1 MDEILTTLGAWATTV
16 IQTLNS
22 WVWSPA
28 LVALC
33 LLSGLYF
40 SLRTRFVQVRR
51 FGEMCRLLFAN
62 PNKESAKGKS
72 KAGIS
77 SFQAFAMALSGRVG
91 TGNIVGVA
99 TALGFGGPGAIV
111 WMWIIAFFGAGS
123 AFVEAT
129 LAQIFKEDHHGQYRG
144 GPAYYIEKG
153 LHSPF
158 FGSLFAVLA
167 AMACGIFLPPVQCN
181 GIALSMERT
190 LGVDA
195 WIIGLG
201 VALLI
206 GLVII
211 GGVKRIANVA
221 QIIAPF
227 MAILYIILSLVVLA
241 IHYEVVP
248 HVFMEMLRSAVGA
261 GQLGSAILGSTIAW
275 GVKRGIY
282 SNEAG
287 QGTGPIVAA
296 AAKVSHPVK
305 QGLVQAFSVYIDT
318 LLVCTA
324 TALMILAC
332 GTYNII
338 ESVQIVP
345 GGDTVVTYLHQNPG
359 APLGEPGVFYTSGAL
374 STVTGPRL
382 GDIIISFALFFF
394 AFTTIMAYYYYAET
408 NLVYLFSR
416 FRLRRFRNLQAMVQ
430 AERDTTGPDS
440 GEVGR
445 QWIEKEESL
454 LSDMEDEMDRAD
466 KHFGD
471 DRSEKTV
478 VWVLR
483 CCTITAVFIGSLT
496 GSGIVWTIGDIGVG
510 AMAWIN
516 IIAILLL
523 SPKALRALRDYERQ
537 KKLGTEPLFN
547 PEALNIKNADF
558 WEKANQ
564 IPPSAQ

>member
-1 MDEILTTLGAWATTV
+1 MNEFFLALSRILTRIVETING
-16 IQTLNS
+16 
-22 WVWSPA
+22 WVWSTP
-28 LVALC
+28 LVVLC
-33 LLSGLYF
+33 LGAGLYF

-51 FGEMCRLLFAN
+51 LGEMCRLLF
-62 PNKESAKGKS
+62 KTDKS
-72 KAGIS
+72 QKTGIT

-99 TALGFGGPGAIV
+99 TAIGFGGPGAIV

-129 LAQIFKEDHHGQYRG
+129 LAQIFKEDHNGQFRG

-167 AMACGIFLPPVQCN
+167 AVACGFFLPPVQSN

-195 WIIGLG
+195 WIIGVV
-201 VALLI
+201 VAILI
-206 GLVII
+206 GLVVI

-221 QIIAPF
+221 QVVAPF
-227 MAILYIILSLVVLA
+227 MAILYIILSIVVLA
-241 IHYEVVP
+241 VHYEVVP
-248 HVFMEMLRSAVGA
+248 GVFLEMLRSSVGV
-261 GQLGSAILGSTIAW
+261 GQLGGAILGSTIAW

-338 ESVQIVP
+338 DSVQIVP
-345 GGDTVVTYLHQNPG
+345 GSGAVVTYLQQNAG

-374 STVTGPRL
+374 STVTGARL

-416 FRLRRFRNLQAMVQ
+416 ARMRRLKAMQTMVN
-430 AERDTTGPDS
+430 AERDTNGPDT
-440 GEVGR
+440 GEEGR
-445 QWIEKEESL
+445 RWIENEERML
-454 LSDMEDEMDRAD
+454 QTMEEEYRRAD
-466 KHFGD
+466 ERFGD
-471 DRSEKTV
+471 ERGEKIVIWTLRV
-478 VWVLR
+478 VCV
-483 CCTITAVFIGSLT
+483 TAIFIGST
-496 GSGIVWTIGDIGVG
+496 MGSGIVWTLGDIGVG

-516 IIAILLL
+516 IISILLL
-523 SPKALRALRDYERQ
+523 SPKALRSLRDYERQ
-537 KKLGTEPLFN
+537 QKLGGAGVR
-547 PEALNIKNADF
+547 PEGLGYRRCGIL
-558 WEKANQ
+558 E
-564 IPPSAQ
+564 

>member
-1 MDEILTTLGAWATTV
+1 MINMVLIDMGNWLTNAILTVNG
-16 IQTLNS
+16 
-22 WVWSPA
+22 WVWSTA

-51 FGEMCRLLFAN
+51 FGEMVRLLFHN
-62 PNKESAKGKS
+62 DKKQKT
-72 KAGIS
+72 GIT

-99 TALGFGGPGAIV
+99 TAIGFGGPGAIV

-129 LAQIFKEDHHGQYRG
+129 LAQIYKENHHGEFRG

-167 AMACGIFLPPVQCN
+167 AVACGIFLPPVQCN
-181 GIALSMERT
+181 GIALSFART
-190 LGVDA
+190 FNVEV
-195 WIIGLG
+195 WIVGLA

-206 GLVII
+206 ALVII

-221 QIIAPF
+221 QIVAPF
-227 MAILYIILSLVVLA
+227 MAILYLILAFIVLL
-241 IHYEVVP
+241 IHYDLVP
-248 HVFMEMLRSAVGA
+248 TVLIEMLRGAVGA
-261 GQLGSAILGSTIAW
+261 SQVGGAILGSTIAW

-324 TALMILAC
+324 TAVMILAC
-332 GTYNII
+332 RTYNII
-338 ESVQIVP
+338 DQVQQLP
-345 GGDTVVTYLHQNPG
+345 GGGVEVTYLLQNPN
-359 APLGEPGVFYTSGAL
+359 APLGEPGVFYTSNAL
-374 STVTGPRL
+374 STLLGARL
-382 GDIIISFALFFF
+382 GDMVISIALFFF

-416 FRLRRFRNLQAMVQ
+416 FRRRQLRKQMGAVHSK
-430 AERDTTGPDS
+430 DDDS
-440 GEVGR
+440 P
-445 QWIEKEESL
+445 S
-454 LSDMEDEMDRAD
+454 SRAD
-466 KHFGD
+466 KAAELQAEYERRDLHFGD
-471 DRSEKTV
+471 DMGEKV
-478 VWVLR
+478 VIWLLR
-483 CCTITAVFIGSLT
+483 CGTIAAVFCGSLA

-510 AMAWIN
+510 SMAWIN

-523 SPKALRALRDYERQ
+523 SPKALRSLRDYEQQKRQ
-537 KKLGTEPLFN
+537 GLEPTFDPVKLDIP
-547 PEALNIKNADF
+547 NADF
-558 WEKANQ
+558 WKKNKELA
-564 IPPSAQ
+564 